1 MTISEKVEISQLY
14 ELSSHMAQK
23 LGSSFYVSFAV
34 FRFFSLNLPRVL
46 QKRAKVHFKKDH
58 ILASKTNPNLSNR
71 NLRVA
76 VIGGG
81 GFAGGLAE
89 EMLVKGVDTFT
100 MERKL
105 DNCKP
110 CSCAI
115 PICMVGEFDL
125 PLYIINRKVT
135 KMKMISPSNVTS
147 DQWALSEN
155 GHVKRPECSSHTT
168 ALILSTEE
176 PKVEFG
182 QKKTLEVDAVTGA
195 NSKVAKS
202 INVGDYECAIAFQ
215 VRRLSDV
222 F

>member
-1 MTISEKVEISQLY
+1 MTISEKILLSELTKIYKHLLANDRKGGKGTGFGSQ
-14 ELSSHMAQK
+14 Q
-23 LGSSFYVSFAV
+23 
-34 FRFFSLNLPRVL
+34 NPRVPTRSGRR
-46 QKRAKVHFKKDH
+46 KRAKVHFKKDH
-58 ILASKTNPNLSNR
+58 IWASKTNPNLSNR

-100 MERKL
+100 MEQKL

-110 CSCAI
+110 CSGAI
-115 PICMVGEFDL
+115 PIA
-125 PLYIINRKVT
+125 
-135 KMKMISPSNVTS
+135 
-147 DQWALSEN
+147 WW
-155 GHVKRPECSSHTT
+155 
-168 ALILSTEE
+168 
-176 PKVEFG
+176 VEFG
-182 QKKTLEVDAVTGA
+182 QKKTLKVDAVTGAYGA